1 MPTTL
6 QLVNIT
12 KRFPGVLANDAV
24 SLTVAPGEI
33 HALLGENGAGKSTLM
48 QILYGFHQMDSGE
61 ILLDNAPVRITTPAD
76 AIALGIGMVHQDFM
90 LVPTFTVAE
99 NTILGLKSIPIQN
112 PSVPPGP
119 GDGAS
124 SPKELPSPGDGPSSP
139 KELPSPGDT
148 LVSRGFSLGS
158 HTPPKK
164 KWGFSPSRM
173 QQAAARIRSLSAQHH
188 LAVDPHALT
197 GTLPIGVQQRVE
209 ILKLLY
215 RDARILILDE
225 PTAVLTPPEKD
236 RLFTVLRGLR
246 AEGRSIILVTHK
258 LHEIL
263 DLADRVTVM
272 RDGRVLTTLATAEA
286 SAPTLARLMVGRDV
300 NLTATKPPLTPGPA
314 ILRVQNLNVRDH
326 TLHLRVDNLSLTLH
340 PHEILGIA
348 GVDGNGQSHLAEALL
363 NLRPIQSGQILLNN
377 QDITHQTPSQHRQAG
392 IAYIPADRRNIG
404 SVAPLS
410 IADNAILTHPRAY
423 TRRALL
429 NRSAIR
435 AHAQTLTTRFGVRP
449 ASIDT
454 PASNLSGGNLQK
466 VILGRELMAQ
476 NNEAPKVLIVEQP
489 TRGLDVGAIESI
501 WAELLRARASGTAIL
516 LISAELEELLNLS
529 DRIAVMVAGRI
540 AGIVDPTTVTLEH
553 LGLLMAGTPQPADS
567 SNPTEAAA

>member
-1 MPTTL
+1 MPPAL

-48 QILYGFHQMDSGE
+48 QVLYGFHTMDSGE
-61 ILLDNAPVRITTPAD
+61 ILLDNRPVRIATPAD

-99 NTILGLKSIPIQN
+99 NTILGLKNSRAFSPDNQVPN
-112 PSVPPGP
+112 PS
-119 GDGAS
+119 
-124 SPKELPSPGDGPSSP
+124 
-139 KELPSPGDT
+139 DT
-148 LVSRGFSLGS
+148 LVPRGFSLGS

-164 KWGFSPSRM
+164 RWGFSPSRM

-188 LAVDPHALT
+188 LAVDPDALT

-215 RDARILILDE
+215 RAARILILDE

-263 DLADRVTVM
+263 ELADRVTVM
-272 RDGRVLTTLATAEA
+272 RDGRVLTTLATADTTGPE
-286 SAPTLARLMVGRDV
+286 LARLMVGRDV
-300 NLTATKPPLTPGPA
+300 NLTATKPPIIPGPP

-326 TLHLRVDNLSLTLH
+326 THHLRVDNLTLTLH

-363 NLRPIQSGQILLNN
+363 NLRHIASGSITLNN
-377 QDITHQTPSQHRQAG
+377 HDITHQTTADHRAHH

-404 SVAPLS
+404 SVASLS

-423 TRRALL
+423 TRRTLL
-429 NRSAIR
+429 NRAAIR
-435 AHAQTLTTRFGVRP
+435 AHALTLTTRFGVRP
-449 ASIDT
+449 ATIDT
-454 PASNLSGGNLQK
+454 PAAKLSGGNLQK
-466 VILGRELMAQ
+466 VILGRELMA
-476 NNEAPKVLIVEQP
+476 NPKVLIVEQP

-529 DRIAVMVAGRI
+529 DRIAVMYEGRI
-540 AGIVDPTTVTLEH
+540 VGVVDPRTATTEQ
-553 LGLLMAGTPQPADS
+553 LGLLMAGSPE
-567 SNPTEAAA
+567 PTEAAA

>member
-48 QILYGFHQMDSGE
+48 QVLYGFHQMDSGE
-61 ILLDNAPVRITTPAD
+61 ILLDHRPVRISSPAD

-99 NTILGLKSIPIQN
+99 NTILGTTAPLLNLK
-112 PSVPPGP
+112 
-119 GDGAS
+119 A
-124 SPKELPSPGDGPSSP
+124 
-139 KELPSPGDT
+139 
-148 LVSRGFSLGS
+148 
-158 HTPPKK
+158 
-164 KWGFSPSRM
+164 
-173 QQAAARIRSLSAQHH
+173 AAARIRALSAQHH

-236 RLFTVLRGLR
+236 RLFAVLRGLR

-272 RDGRVLTTLATAEA
+272 RDGRVLTTLPTADTTGPE
-286 SAPTLARLMVGRDV
+286 LARLMVGRDV

-326 TLHLRVDNLSLTLH
+326 THHLRVDNLSLTLH

-363 NLRPIQSGQILLNN
+363 NLRPIQSGQIFLNDT
-377 QDITHQTPSQHRQAG
+377 DITHQTPAQHREAG

-429 NRSAIR
+429 NRAAIR

-466 VILGRELMAQ
+466 VILGRELMA
-476 NNEAPKVLIVEQP
+476 NPKVLIVEQP

-501 WAELLRARASGTAIL
+501 WAELLRARAAGTAIL

-529 DRIAVMVAGRI
+529 DRIAVMVEGRI
-540 AGIVDPTTVTLEH
+540 AGIVDPATVTLEH
-553 LGLLMAGTPQPADS
+553 LGLLMAGTPQP
-567 SNPTEAAA
+567 TEAAA